1 MFRSIL
7 FISTQSSSYEFL
19 LISTT
24 SLRPTD
30 SVSSPVWPWNLIL
43 SSLARWHLE
52 KQTLHIISWKKRN
65 NTAYLT
71 NMLWLAYSLRTQ
83 NSNFLSTQFT
93 SMAQFF
99 CKDHF
104 AYQVLVFR
112 TKKKKILEARE
123 LKFFLC
129 WYFSTLKLDI
139 QENKTL
145 KLGYCPKI

>member
-112 TKKKKILEARE
+112 TKKKNPRGKRTQILS
-123 LKFFLC
+123 LLVFLHLEIR
-129 WYFSTLKLDI
+129 YSGEQDF
-139 QENKTL
+139 KTRL
-145 KLGYCPKI
+145 LP